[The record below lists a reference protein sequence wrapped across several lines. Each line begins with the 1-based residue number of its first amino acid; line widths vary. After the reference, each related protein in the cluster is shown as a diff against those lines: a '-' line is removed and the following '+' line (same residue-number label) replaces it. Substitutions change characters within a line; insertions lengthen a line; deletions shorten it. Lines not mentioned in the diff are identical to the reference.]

1 MKKVVW
7 QISMNNE
14 FEKRIDSLSLDKEN
28 KKVIRNLIM
37 EAGKEFPCLKCP
49 SKDEC
54 ENFKWFVKWFG
65 S

>member
-1 MKKVVW
+1 M
-7 QISMNNE
+7 SNE
-14 FEKRIDSLSLDKEN
+14 FEKRIDSLNLEEGD
-28 KKVIRNLIM
+28 KKVIRNLII

-65 S
+65 I